1 MSQEGPNPNP
11 IAGNLRTDVNHPFP
25 DGPVGLGGWLVLPII
40 GLLVT
45 PLRGVFHLAG
55 YGELLAS
62 MQRLP
67 GSLSAFLVL
76 EFVGNIIVLIVL
88 PVILL
93 VLLFRR
99 SASFQRLFVIW
110 AAGGLA
116 FIVLDLIGTQVL
128 FGDLLEATNQT
139 LLDEQTT
146 TELLRSV
153 VFSVIWIPY
162 MRLSRRVANTFTN

>member
-11 IAGNLRTDVNHPFP
+11 IAGNPRGDLNRPLQ
-25 DGPVGLGGWLVLPII
+25 DGPVGLGGWLILPII

-55 YGELLAS
+55 YGGLLAS

-76 EFVGNIIVLIVL
+76 EFVGNIVVLIVL

-93 VLLFRR
+93 VLLFRK
-99 SASFQRLFVIW
+99 SASFQRLFVLW

-128 FGDLLEATNQT
+128 FGDLMEATNQP

-146 TELLRSV
+146 IELLRSV

-162 MRLSRRVANTFTN
+162 MRLSRRVANTFTT